1 MAGGRITPAQLL
13 RRIPLRWTLLVAFFI
28 TCGLGSLLA
37 WGILLTSFCSGPR
50 VPAPQTDRDI
60 AYNCHGATVFISHLE
75 SVMQYWLIPIGGVF
89 IVLGLLAALRAL
101 IASGL
106 VRVEVA
112 VNVTDTSKQER
123 R

>member
-1 MAGGRITPAQLL
+1 
-13 RRIPLRWTLLVAFFI
+13 
-28 TCGLGSLLA
+28 
-37 WGILLTSFCSGPR
+37 
-50 VPAPQTDRDI
+50 
-60 AYNCHGATVFISHLE
+60 
-75 SVMQYWLIPIGGVF
+75 MQYWLIPIGGVF